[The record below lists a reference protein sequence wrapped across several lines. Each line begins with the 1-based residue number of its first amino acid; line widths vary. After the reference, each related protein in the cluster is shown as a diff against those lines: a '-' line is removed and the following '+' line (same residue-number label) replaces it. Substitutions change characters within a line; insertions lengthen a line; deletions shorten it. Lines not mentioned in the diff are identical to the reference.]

1 MAISLINTECKRYG
15 CMKNLLACYANCRYS
30 TRCDD
35 LRNEIINN
43 TEQAS
48 SDINKYLSERGKTP
62 IIIQLMKRG
71 LKFSENTPAIARPA
85 GKVMTGVDKKAG
97 TETPAVAVKGIA
109 RLADGV
115 RPPAEPLKPP
125 AGRAKTNRKKSSKLR
140 PARISKSKELNA
152 ESATAKLGRT
162 RSPSYLEK
170 PVAILRGKKVAKQE
184 PRSRK
189 NKERPA
195 RAKRLVRAL
204 EPALIKNRESTAMPR
219 RSKDDINAT
228 VADKEQV
235 LNTPAREQE
244 VTAAAGKTLAAG
256 RARPKKRPAVTKA
269 RPAER
274 NGKVYIILDGKSASV
289 VDEQGL
295 MAHLFTNPSSGARY
309 YEASEVEARV
319 QIIKK

>member
-71 LKFSENTPAIARPA
+71 LKFSENTSPIVLPTRKGLP
-85 GKVMTGVDKKAG
+85 GPEKKLGA
-97 TETPAVAVKGIA
+97 ETPPTTAKSIAKLVNEIVPAVK
-109 RLADGV
+109 
-115 RPPAEPLKPP
+115 PLKPS
-125 AGRAKTNRKKSSKLR
+125 ATGVKENRKKSSKLGT
-140 PARISKSKELNA
+140 ARLGKSKELNA
-152 ESATAKLGRT
+152 ERATAKLSRMRG
-162 RSPSYLEK
+162 SSYLEK
-170 PVAILRGKKVAKQE
+170 PPAILRENKVANQK
-184 PRSRK
+184 PRIGK
-189 NKERPA
+189 NKNRFMS
-195 RAKRLVRAL
+195 AKRPVRAL
-204 EPALIKNRESTAMPR
+204 EPVLIKNRESTVMPR
-219 RSKDDINAT
+219 RPKNDINAT
-228 VADKEQV
+228 ADDKEQV
-235 LNTPAREQE
+235 LNAPAREQE
-244 VTAAAGKTLAAG
+244 VSAGGKAMTTG
-256 RARPKKRPAVTKA
+256 RARPKKRSAVAKA
-269 RPAER
+269 RSAER

-295 MAHLFTNPSSGARY
+295 MTHLFTNPSSSARY

>member
-71 LKFSENTPAIARPA
+71 LKFSENTPTVARPA
-85 GKVMTGVDKKAG
+85 SKVMTGQDKKAA
-97 TETPAVAVKGIA
+97 TATPAAAVKGIVK
-109 RLADGV
+109 LADGV
-115 RPPAEPLKPP
+115 RPPAKPVKPP
-125 AGRAKTNRKKSSKLR
+125 ADRARNNRKKSSKLR
-140 PARISKSKELNA
+140 TARISKMKELDA

-170 PVAILRGKKVAKQE
+170 PRSVENKKRTTRA
-184 PRSRK
+184 
-189 NKERPA
+189 ER
-195 RAKRLVRAL
+195 LIRAL

-244 VTAAAGKTLAAG
+244 VTAAGKTLAAG

-269 RPAER
+269 RSAER

>member
-15 CMKNLLACYANCRYS
+15 CIKNLLACYANCRYS

-71 LKFSENTPAIARPA
+71 LKFSENTSPVIRPA
-85 GKVMTGVDKKAG
+85 NKGLPGPDKKLG
-97 TETPAVAVKGIA
+97 TETPAVTVKSIA
-109 RLADGV
+109 TLAKEIV
-115 RPPAEPLKPP
+115 PEVKPP
-125 AGRAKTNRKKSSKLR
+125 KLPTIGVKNNRKKSSKLGKTR
-140 PARISKSKELNA
+140 FSKSKELNT
-152 ESATAKLGRT
+152 ESAMAKLSRPRG
-162 RSPSYLEK
+162 PSFLEK
-170 PVAILRGKKVAKQE
+170 PPAILSEKKVARHE
-184 PRSRK
+184 PRSSKIKKRSK
-189 NKERPA
+189 SVKRPA
-195 RAKRLVRAL
+195 RAL
-204 EPALIKNRESTAMPR
+204 EPVSIKSRESTVMPR
-219 RSKDDINAT
+219 RPKNDINAT

-244 VTAAAGKTLAAG
+244 VTASHKTMTTG
-256 RARPKKRPAVTKA
+256 RARPKKRSAVTRA
-269 RPAER
+269 RAAER

-295 MAHLFTNPSSGARY
+295 MAHLFTNPSSSAKY